1 MIARTQ
7 VELGDESCTEQ
18 LVQKLVHHRDGKLVL
33 GRPSVEGAAV
43 NAKTPRPVRLV
54 NEEDWRGER

>member
-7 VELGDESCTEQ
+7 VELGDESCAEQ
-18 LVQKLVHHRDGKLVL
+18 LVHHRDRELVL